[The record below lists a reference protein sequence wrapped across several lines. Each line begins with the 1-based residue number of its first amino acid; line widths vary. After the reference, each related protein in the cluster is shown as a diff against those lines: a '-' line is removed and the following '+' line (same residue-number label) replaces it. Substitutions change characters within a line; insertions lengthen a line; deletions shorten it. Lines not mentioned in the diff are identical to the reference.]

1 MALLFLQVTEKKE
14 VFQETGLKELLQC
27 FKRQDLLAHQ
37 TIKTLT
43 HRIRTVVQFH
53 HHGHHQAIHQAA
65 PHRVALLDQAHLPE
79 HPAEDALLKED
90 NLYFHFRK
98 NEKISFHSFHV
109 ALSKIAISVSI

>member
-37 TIKTLT
+37 TITIPT
-43 HRIRTVVQFH
+43 HRIR
-53 HHGHHQAIHQAA
+53 I
-65 PHRVALLDQAHLPE
+65 VALFRHHAHHLATLQVALHRAVPRDQARLPVHLV
-79 HPAEDALLKED
+79 EDEPLKED

-98 NEKISFHSFHV
+98 NEKIYFHCFHV
-109 ALSKIAISVSI
+109 AFFKATSPVSI